1 MQASRRGAVR
11 ALLLA
16 LVLAATGCA
25 ATEALAGAGNGEV
38 SGEVRRVDERS
49 RTIEVA
55 SWYGGARNVRY
66 DSRTRAVA
74 DGRDLPVRALERGDR
89 VNMSVYRG
97 RDGALYAERIYLE
110 RSARGNPRTEPTRGG
125 TRAYTYEGRVAKVDY
140 RKGSFELHP
149 SRGQKVK
156 VSLPGRPGSALERDF
171 RRLRNGQYVRVQAEP
186 LRGNQVRAVRIYWVL
201 HFPPSTAASRIGGSA
216 CACSWYSGRC
226 FAISTAYPFTNS
238 W

>member
-16 LVLAATGCA
+16 LVFAATGCA

-49 RTIEVA
+49 RTIEVG

-89 VNMSVYRG
+89 VSMSVYRG
-97 RDGALYAERIYLE
+97 RDGALYTDRIYLE
-110 RSARGNPRTEPTRGG
+110 RSARGYPRTEPTRGG
-125 TRAYTYEGRVAKVDY
+125 GVRAYTYEGRVAKIDS
-140 RKGSFELHP
+140 RKGSFELQP

-156 VSLPGRPGSALERDF
+156 VSLPSRPGSALERDF

-186 LRGNQVRAVRIYWVL
+186 LRGNQVRAVRIY
-201 HFPPSTAASRIGGSA
+201 
-216 CACSWYSGRC
+216 
-226 FAISTAYPFTNS
+226 
-238 W
+238 